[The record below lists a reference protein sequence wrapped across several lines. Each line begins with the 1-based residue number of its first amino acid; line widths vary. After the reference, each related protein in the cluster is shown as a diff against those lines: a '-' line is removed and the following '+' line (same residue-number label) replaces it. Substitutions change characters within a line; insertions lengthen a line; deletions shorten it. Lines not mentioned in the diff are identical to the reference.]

1 MMGQGIMRA
10 TVSAMVRGGFAVVLG
25 LLSVAASPAIASA
38 VDCEAI
44 AARTGMQNGL
54 PRDLMPAISRVETGL
69 KQGDKGV
76 RAWPWTLNVQG
87 KGYYFPTRAAA
98 LAKLREVLASGVRNV
113 DVGCMQINYHWHSS
127 NFASIEEMMSPEANT
142 AYAARFLTE
151 LRNRHGSWEAATS
164 HYHSADGERGR
175 AYLSRVNRVITKLP
189 QQQPSFVAS
198 TAQSSP
204 RMVLQVAKSE
214 KRQAVV
220 TSSYG
225 VLALAGTP
233 LVDVAGIGAH
243 AGYANLPESPLPKIR
258 GGLQKRQPR
267 NSMRVAQV
275 SESRQ
280 ELIAKLRAEFRN

>member
-1 MMGQGIMRA
+1 MR
-10 TVSAMVRGGFAVVLG
+10 TVASAVVRSGFIAALG
-25 LLSVAASPAIASA
+25 LLWLAVSPAYAST

-98 LAKLREVLASGVRNV
+98 LAKLREVLASGIRNV

-127 NFASIEEMMSPEANT
+127 NFGSIEEMMSPEANT

-151 LRNRHGSWEAATS
+151 LRSRHGSWEAATS
-164 HYHSADGERGR
+164 HYHSADDERGK
-175 AYLSRVNRVITKLP
+175 AYLSRVSRVITKLP

-198 TAQSSP
+198 TAESRP
-204 RMVLQVAKSE
+204 GMVV
-214 KRQAVV
+214 QADRSGTDQAIV

-225 VLALAGTP
+225 VLALAGNP

-243 AGYANLPESPLPKIR
+243 YGYANLPESPLPKIR
-258 GGLQKRQPR
+258 VGQQKRQPR
-267 NSMRVAQV
+267 NSMRIAQV
-275 SESRQ
+275 SEDRQ
-280 ELIAKLRAEFRN
+280 ELIAKLRAEFRY